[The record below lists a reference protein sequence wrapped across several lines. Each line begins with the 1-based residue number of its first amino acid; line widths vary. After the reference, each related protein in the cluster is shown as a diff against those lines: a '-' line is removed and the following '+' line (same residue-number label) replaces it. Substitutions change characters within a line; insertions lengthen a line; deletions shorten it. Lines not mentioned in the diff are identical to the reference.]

1 MGRKQIEQLINDLTE
16 AFLSSYNTFSTSDK
30 NDLGIVDKMGFYYMG
45 TIILTKAE
53 DGKAS
58 IIDGQQRLT
67 SITLLLIALSNLAKQ
82 YPGQTI
88 NFESSKDLIFTER
101 LNIPSFTINVPEWKD
116 CFKSLINNETY
127 NTSDQIIKTSSRL

>member
-88 NFESSKDLIFTER
+88 NFESER
-101 LNIPSFTINVPEWKD
+101 VKCNVTKKIRITFSFVN
-116 CFKSLINNETY
+116 
-127 NTSDQIIKTSSRL
+127 